1 MSYLRTRLCSCD
13 TRSLLYQVLYCT
25 VLYFTV
31 LYCTLM
37 YQLTALLLMSV
48 MGFGSYFCYDRCP
61 SSAATCIVELSINLC
76 EVTQCPARPFSLLIA
91 PNNVST
97 TKNLLRD

>member
-1 MSYLRTRLCSCD
+1 MNIKSNLSDVRSCCSVKYNHNLLVLMSYLRTRLCSCD

-61 SSAATCIVELSINLC
+61 SSAATYAE
-76 EVTQCPARPFSLLIA
+76 
-91 PNNVST
+91 
-97 TKNLLRD
+97 